1 MWDPQDPDSD
11 LYYVNYTAP
20 TGRCWTTL
28 FYIARYIHPEYL
40 YDIIIG
46 WDKDF
51 QAHGK
56 ATRSN
61 SAAVCL
67 LFSPLIMEAHEGVE
81 HAQEK
86 VWEWSPAFI
95 VLVEIINYVC
105 ELPQLTSCLFK
116 TLPLT
121 RIMDVRRCGIG
132 NPGRIIDIRI
142 SSQIHAYLWYDLLIV
157 FNLNHLIRSSY
168 WTIQNVNILYMFT
181 HCVEITKNPL

>member
-1 MWDPQDPDSD
+1 MLWKQTQIQLNINLYVPFKNMWDLQDPDSD

-20 TGRCWTTL
+20 KGRCWTTL
-28 FYIARYIHPEYL
+28 FYIAIYIYPEYP

-67 LFSPLIMEAHEGVE
+67 LFSPLIMKAHEGVE

-132 NPGRIIDIRI
+132 NPDRILIDIRI
-142 SSQIHAYLWYDLLIV
+142 SSQIHAYLYGMI
-157 FNLNHLIRSSY
+157 Y
-168 WTIQNVNILYMFT
+168 
-181 HCVEITKNPL
+181 